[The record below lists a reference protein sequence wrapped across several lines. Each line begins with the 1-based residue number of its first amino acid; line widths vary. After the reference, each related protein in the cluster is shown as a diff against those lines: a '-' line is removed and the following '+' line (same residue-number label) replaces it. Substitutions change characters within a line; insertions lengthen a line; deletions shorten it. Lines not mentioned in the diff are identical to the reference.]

1 MLEKVYVP
9 DVGEAA
15 EVEVVE
21 LLVGEGD
28 TINADDSLLV
38 LESDKASM
46 EVPSPIGGK
55 VVSIAVKLGDTVEE
69 GTLLVEIE
77 TEAEAP
83 AESADQPDS
92 EAGPEGDPTAGS
104 TDETQET
111 AGTVDNAASEPASS
125 GRSAE
130 PKVEQSRMLSVPDVG
145 DAQEVVVVE
154 ILVNPGD
161 SVAEGDSLVVLESDK
176 ASMEIPADGAGVV
189 QQVLV
194 QEGDE
199 VKEGDPLV
207 TLIGEVPLSEVPEVE
222 ATAPAADEPATEK
235 QAAPAADP
243 KPPAPTPAP
252 EKQRGKA
259 DKVYAGPAV
268 RKQAR
273 EYGVDIAEVKG
284 TGRKG
289 RILKEDIQEHVKSR
303 LATASSGSG
312 TGIPEIPEVDF
323 SRFGET
329 EQKPFSRIRQASAR
343 NLHRSWLNV
352 PHVTQFDEADVTEL
366 EDFRKAQN
374 LERQAEGVKLT
385 PLAFLV
391 RAVVDALQTYPQCN
405 ASLAPGSEGLILKH
419 YINIGIAVETAD
431 GLVVPVL
438 KDADKKGVV
447 QLAAECAE
455 LAAQARD
462 KKLPMDAMQGATFT
476 ISSLGGIGGTAFT
489 PIVNAPEVAIL
500 GVSRTKV
507 EPVYDGEAFAPRTI
521 LPLSLSYDH
530 RAIDGAEAARFT
542 SHLARV
548 LSDIRRVIL

>member
-21 LLVGEGD
+21 LLVAEGD
-28 TINADDSLLV
+28 TISVDDSLLV

-55 VVSIAVKLGDTVEE
+55 VVTIGVAIGDTVEE
-69 GTLLVEIE
+69 GTLLFEIE
-77 TEAEAP
+77 TEML
-83 AESADQPDS
+83 S
-92 EAGPEGDPTAGS
+92 EAAGDTDPGAVTAVAS
-104 TDETQET
+104 AAETELPIG
-111 AGTVDNAASEPASS
+111 AAASAASLVTQS

-154 ILVNPGD
+154 ILVTPGD
-161 SVAEGDSLVVLESDK
+161 AVAEGDSLVVLESDK
-176 ASMEIPADGAGVV
+176 ASMEIPADAAGVV

-207 TLIGEVPLSEVPEVE
+207 TLIGEVPLSEVPQLEVPPSKVPE
-222 ATAPAADEPATEK
+222 ASLAAQPVEKPTA
-235 QAAPAADP
+235 AAPL
-243 KPPAPTPAP
+243 PTPP
-252 EKQRGKA
+252 VTPSTRDKA
-259 DKVYAGPAV
+259 DQVHAGPAV

-284 TGRKG
+284 SGRKG
-289 RILKEDIQEHVKSR
+289 RILKEDIQAHVKSR
-303 LATASSGSG
+303 LAAASTSAGTGSG
-312 TGIPEIPEVDF
+312 IPGIPEVDF

-329 EQKPFSRIRQASAR
+329 EIKPFSRIRQASAR

-366 EDFRKAQN
+366 EAFRKAQN
-374 LERQAEGVKLT
+374 LERQAEGARLT

-391 RAVVDALQTYPQCN
+391 RAVVDSLQAYPQFN
-405 ASLAPGSEGLILKH
+405 ASLAPGDEGLILKH
-419 YINIGIAVETAD
+419 FINIGIAVETDD

-438 KDADKKGVV
+438 KDADKKGVN

-489 PIVNAPEVAIL
+489 PIVNSPEVAIL
-500 GVSRTKV
+500 GVSRTKI
-507 EPVYDGEAFAPRTI
+507 EPVYDGDSFSPRTI

-542 SHLARV
+542 THLARV